1 MLCAY
6 AVFHTDGMGEKKFI
20 IQIFKTKSQY
30 RNLCFLK
37 KEGLRNLDMTILS
50 ILFNK
55 IFGNACFWSKIED
68 CVVGGHQIL
77 SI

>member
-1 MLCAY
+1 M
-6 AVFHTDGMGEKKFI
+6 FFKKGG
-20 IQIFKTKSQY
+20 FKESRYDNFKY
-30 RNLCFLK
+30 R
-37 KEGLRNLDMTILS
+37 
-50 ILFNK
+50 LFNK